1 MEPRARAGKNVGK
14 MNFGNAELSSLLY
27 GCGDVRQPLPE
38 TIKVMDEI
46 ATEFIQGLSFEATRV
61 AQYSGRQKVK
71 YQDFEFAFRHN
82 PLHLGKVQEMFELK
96 KQVTEA
102 RKMPGIDDD
111 SLLKEAKQLAGET
124 DANTTTGRGGK
135 KRKIAAVQ
143 EEEELGEGDD
153 DILDEPETV
162 GKKR

>member
-38 TIKVMDEI
+38 TIKVLDEV

-71 YQDFEFAFRHN
+71 YQDFEFAFRRN

-111 SLLKEAKQLAGET
+111 SLLKEAKQLAGEG

-143 EEEELGEGDD
+143 EEELGEGDD
-153 DILDEPETV
+153 DIQDEADAI

>member
-71 YQDFEFAFRHN
+71 YQDFEFAFRRN